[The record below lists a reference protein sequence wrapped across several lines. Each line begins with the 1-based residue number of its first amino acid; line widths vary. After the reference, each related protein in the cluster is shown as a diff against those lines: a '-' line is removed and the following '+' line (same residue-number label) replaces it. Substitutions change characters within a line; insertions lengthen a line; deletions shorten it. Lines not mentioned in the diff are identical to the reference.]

1 MKSLETKVHIAI
13 ITHDSLARRRARLVL
28 PDPVAG
34 RETRCTGRVVS
45 KPRAGSK
52 AFVASSLRSRL
63 VPTEAPPF
71 PARTDL
77 PRPRRPRPSSS
88 ASSSPC
94 GRTRT
99 RVILAGGQASLRIVC
114 AGVRSSLRLVTD
126 GPRPSRSC
134 SPRGRSVV
142 LAGGRRASL
151 LLLLRCT
158 THEGCGGGGAAV
170 QDIRMLRRCS
180 SSSSSF
186 LAHGAAEARDVML
199 RYEGCILGTFRME
212 HMWNY
217 IFIGMKHSICNEI
230 Y

>member
-1 MKSLETKVHIAI
+1 MWNH
-13 ITHDSLARRRARLVL
+13 RAHKILREYKLFTTELNYYMHLKIVKDNLSRLG
-28 PDPVAG
+28 ASAS
-34 RETRCTGRVVS
+34 T
-45 KPRAGSK
+45 SK

-126 GPRPSRSC
+126 GPRPSPSC

-158 THEGCGGGGAAV
+158 THEGCGGV
-170 QDIRMLRRCS
+170 LHPRRHS
-180 SSSSSF
+180 
-186 LAHGAAEARDVML
+186 LL
-199 RYEGCILGTFRME
+199 ME
-212 HMWNY
+212 PQRQ
-217 IFIGMKHSICNEI
+217 ET
-230 Y
+230 